1 MAIHSPALGRA
12 LRSVEHMKTPIII
25 ALSIVGV
32 LGTAGAAMAVNAGTL
47 ASFTQ
52 THLGNAPTVLD
63 PTPTSTPTPTHASDD
78 STATPEP
85 SETAEPSSAPKSS
98 DDSTEHSTAPAPYPT
113 HHESDD
119 SGSGDSGGHGSDD

>member
-1 MAIHSPALGRA
+1 
-12 LRSVEHMKTPIII
+12 MKTPIVI

-47 ASFTQ
+47 ASFSQ

-63 PTPTSTPTPTHASDD
+63 PTATPSGEPTSDDPT

-85 SETAEPSSAPKSS
+85 SETAEPSEHSSTAPKSG
-98 DDSTEHSTAPAPYPT
+98 DDSSEHSTSPSPT
-113 HHESDD
+113 HTESGDD
-119 SGSGDSGGHGSDD
+119 HGGDDHSGDGSGGDGSDD

>member
-1 MAIHSPALGRA
+1 
-12 LRSVEHMKTPIII
+12 MKTPIII

-63 PTPTSTPTPTHASDD
+63 PTPTATPTPTHAPDD

-85 SETAEPSSAPKSS
+85 SETAEPSEHSSTAPRQG
-98 DDSTEHSTAPAPYPT
+98 DDSTEHSTSPSPYPT
-113 HHESDD
+113 QHESDD
-119 SGSGDSGGHGSDD
+119 SGSDDSTHSGGQGSDD